1 MQSSRLQG
9 KVLKKICGLPM
20 LYHCFIRASKA
31 INKNNIYL
39 AICDKETET
48 FCKKKNINYVKTSN
62 SHKRALTRTAEAVK
76 KIKFIKKEDVVI
88 MYQGDEPFLNPKNIK
103 KVIKKFKSVKK
114 LEVLNLLLKTNDKN
128 LINNPN
134 NVKAIINEKNEIIY
148 YSRFPI
154 PYCLNDFKNYFI
166 QTGLIAIKK
175 KKISIFRSKKSS
187 KHEKLESV
195 DMNRLIDKSIRIN
208 SLLTNNFGFGVD
220 TPQDLKRANK
230 IMKKDKIFKT
240 YKNDI

>member
-20 LYHCFIRASKA
+20 LEHCFIRASKA
-31 INKNNIYL
+31 VSKKNIFL

-48 FCKKKNINYVKTSN
+48 FCKEKNINYVKTSI

-76 KIKFIKKEDVVI
+76 KIKLIKKEDVII

-103 KVIKKFKSVKK
+103 KVINKFKSIKN
-114 LEVLNLLLKTNDKN
+114 LEVLNLLLKTKEKN

-134 NVKAIINEKNEIIY
+134 NVKAILNEKNEIIY
-148 YSRFPI
+148 YSRLPI
-154 PYCLNDFKNYFI
+154 PYCLNNLKYYFI

-175 KKISIFRSKKSS
+175 KKISTFASKKSS

-195 DMNRLIDKSIRIN
+195 DMNRLIDKSIKIN

-220 TPQDLKRANK
+220 TPQDLRRANK